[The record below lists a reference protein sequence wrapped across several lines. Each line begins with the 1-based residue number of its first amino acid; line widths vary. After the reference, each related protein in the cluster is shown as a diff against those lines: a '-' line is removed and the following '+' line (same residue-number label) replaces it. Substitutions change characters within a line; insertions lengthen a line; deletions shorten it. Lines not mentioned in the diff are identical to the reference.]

1 MPRVISTWLRREP
14 RLLAVEHRR
23 FYHAY
28 LWVYLMLMG
37 LFAMWVP
44 FFTLF
49 NESRLA
55 FVSGIMA
62 LVSVLGVMLHRAH
75 QLTLGLALM
84 MSALTLMAWLSVFC
98 FGLSAGYEYYFFIV
112 MAGIHLAPLAPRIR
126 VVTTL
131 MLFMAA
137 VSALMVSP
145 VLHEGGVLSAWVLQ
159 SANLFAVFLMMV
171 TFLWRMLALTEHFE
185 RQYLKDASR
194 DELTELL
201 NRRQTLRHAEDWWDD
216 RVPYAVLML
225 DADNFKRIN
234 DLHGHAV
241 GDEVL
246 RHLGRLLTATLRQ
259 GDLAGRVGGEE
270 FLVLLPRIG
279 RSEAISVAGRM
290 RSLLTKSPPAFAGTP
305 VPVTVSIGVAIR
317 HEVDSLDELM
327 QLADRRLYHAKRN
340 GRDQVVAGGEHEM
353 TGFSAADAPTSPP
366 GKGGGARGKVYT
378 GAKGDRE
385 SGESRKNKQSRKDSS
400 PFSRTHFI
408 G

>member
-1 MPRVISTWLRREP
+1 MPRVISAWLRHEP

-37 LFAMWVP
+37 LFVVWVP

-49 NESRLA
+49 NEPRLA

-112 MAGIHLAPLAPRIR
+112 MAGIHLAPLAARVR

-145 VLHEGGVLSAWVLQ
+145 VLHEDGVLSAWVLQ
-159 SANLFAVFLMMV
+159 STNLFAVFLMMV

-201 NRRQTLRHAEDWWDD
+201 NRRQILRHAEDWWRDG
-216 RVPYAVLML
+216 VPCAVLML
-225 DADNFKRIN
+225 DADNFKRVN

-259 GDLAGRVGGEE
+259 GDRAGRVGGEE

-279 RSEAISVAGRM
+279 RTEAISVAGRM
-290 RSLLTKSPPAFAGTP
+290 RSLLAKSPPVFAGTP
-305 VPVTVSIGVAIR
+305 VPVTVSVGVAIS

-327 QLADRRLYHAKRN
+327 QLADRRLYHAKHN

-353 TGFSAADAPTSPP
+353 TGFATPDVSPP
-366 GKGGGARGKVYT
+366 PPGNDGGGLGKAEAVEEGARDKED
-378 GAKGDRE
+378 DRQE
-385 SGESRKNKQSRKDSS
+385 KRHHKDSS
-400 PFSRTHFI
+400 PFSRTPLV

>member
-1 MPRVISTWLRREP
+1 MPRVISAWLRHEP

-37 LFAMWVP
+37 LFVVWVP

-55 FVSGIMA
+55 FASGIMA

-112 MAGIHLAPLAPRIR
+112 MAGIHLAPLAARVR

-145 VLHEGGVLSAWVLQ
+145 VLHEDGVLSAWVLQ
-159 SANLFAVFLMMV
+159 STNLFAVFLMMV

-201 NRRQTLRHAEDWWDD
+201 NRRQILRHAEDWWRDG
-216 RVPYAVLML
+216 VPCAALML
-225 DADNFKRIN
+225 DADNFKRVN

-259 GDLAGRVGGEE
+259 GDRAGRVGGEE

-279 RSEAISVAGRM
+279 RTEAISVAGRM
-290 RSLLTKSPPAFAGTP
+290 RSLLAKSPPVFAGTP
-305 VPVTVSIGVAIR
+305 VPVTVSIGVAIS

-327 QLADRRLYHAKRN
+327 QLAT
-340 GRDQVVAGGEHEM
+340 GGCITPSTM
-353 TGFSAADAPTSPP
+353 GVIRWWPVGNT
-366 GKGGGARGKVYT
+366 R
-378 GAKGDRE
+378 
-385 SGESRKNKQSRKDSS
+385 
-400 PFSRTHFI
+400 
-408 G
+408 